1 MVENRK
7 PTASGHGPTRRAF
20 TTDSAEH
27 LFAAF
32 PVLLAIANWTG
43 KLGRDYIKAF
53 ILSGKIKEAKRNAA
67 IIATAIIAMFL
78 IIIACIIWLATL

>member
-1 MVENRK
+1 MSE
-7 PTASGHGPTRRAF
+7 PTGTPQSRRWRTR
-20 TTDSAEH
+20 DSATH

-43 KLGRDYIKAF
+43 KLGRVYIRQF

-67 IIATAIIAMFL
+67 IIATVIISIFLLIIAS
-78 IIIACIIWLATL
+78 ICWLATL